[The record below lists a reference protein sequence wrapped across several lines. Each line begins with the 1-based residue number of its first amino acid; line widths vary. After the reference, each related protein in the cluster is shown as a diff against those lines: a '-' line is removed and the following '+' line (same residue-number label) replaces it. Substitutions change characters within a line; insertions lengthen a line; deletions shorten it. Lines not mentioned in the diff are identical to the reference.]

1 MAMAKKR
8 KAAAKTKD
16 PTADLRRGIPSD
28 SEEMDNVEPTTKK
41 VAKATT
47 TTMKSSSSASPSPD
61 VAAVAGVAK
70 QIITA
75 FEHKDD
81 LSCSSSPSSP
91 SNHDRFLDDCDNNG
105 TVERKLWPWFLHLAS
120 SANSSSAAAAAAGG
134 GGEEQEEN
142 IALALVILSNL

>member
-1 MAMAKKR
+1 MVELPLVAYGTTTHYLPSQHTIMAMAKKR

-47 TTMKSSSSASPSPD
+47 TTMKSSSSSSSSD
-61 VAAVAGVAK
+61 VAAVIGVAK

-81 LSCSSSPSSP
+81 LS
-91 SNHDRFLDDCDNNG
+91 NQHDRFLDDCDN
-105 TVERKLWPWFLHLAS
+105 K
-120 SANSSSAAAAAAGG
+120 
-134 GGEEQEEN
+134 
-142 IALALVILSNL
+142 